1 MMRLILGT
9 FAAAGLC
16 VAAQAAAQ
24 GQTMTVTPVVQ
35 IAPGMQVTDT
45 SGAPVGTVK
54 AIQGTNLVIQT
65 DKHQALLPRASFS
78 ISKGKLLFG
87 MTQAQLDAQIEKSL
101 SASNAAIVAGATVK
115 GTGGTPVGTID
126 SVADGKVTMTLQNG
140 KKIAVPQQG
149 FRGNADGT
157 VTIGYSAAQLEAL
170 VQGGGST
177 GESATSAS
185 PGSASK

>member
-1 MMRLILGT
+1 MRLILGT
-9 FAAAGLC
+9 FAAAGLF
-16 VAAQAAAQ
+16 VAAPVVAQ
-24 GQTMTVTPVVQ
+24 GQTMTVTPVAQ

-45 SGAPVGTVK
+45 SGAAVGTVK

-65 DKHQALLPRASFS
+65 DKHEALLPRTSFS
-78 ISKGKLLFG
+78 VSKGKLLFG

-101 SASNAAIVAGATVK
+101 AASNAAIRAGATVK

-126 SVADGKVTMTLQNG
+126 SVADGKVTVTLQDG
-140 KKIAVPQQG
+140 KKIAVPQEG

-170 VQGGGST
+170 VHGSAAGGGS
-177 GESATSAS
+177 A
-185 PGSASK
+185 PDSASK